1 MSEQIVRG
9 SHSAVAEDSSNCLC
23 VQEKEDGEK
32 NREGEDEN
40 GNMDGEKAG
49 GTQNSKER
57 DSLKKG
63 SGGST
68 GVGPPTGSSSIKK
81 KKKKKKND
89 HSSGSG
95 NLGSAKKG
103 GKKDESHGKDRCLSW
118 NFSDQL
124 HGA

>member
-1 MSEQIVRG
+1 
-9 SHSAVAEDSSNCLC
+9 

-32 NREGEDEN
+32 DSEGEDKS
-40 GNMDGEKAG
+40 GTVDADRAG
-49 GTQNSKER
+49 GTQSSKER

-68 GVGPPTGSSSIKK
+68 GVGPPTASSSTKK

-95 NLGSAKKG
+95 NVGSAKKG
-103 GKKDESHGKDRCLSW
+103 GKKDESHGKDCYLSW
-118 NFSDQL
+118 NFSDWFHRACFFL
-124 HGA
+124 RIWLFHS